1 MQKLDFTEN
10 INSLVSSLNSKKII
24 DAVKALPPNQAMPQV
39 DQLTPLIIESKSN
52 YDKIDSESG
61 KMDILKA
68 LDAES
73 LYSQTN
79 IANIINAIVA
89 IQIQHQHKVQLFL
102 SEMFLPFYSFHEN
115 LLKTQSLAQTVLFK
129 NNLTDLNSQDTIIFR
144 ILSGENIEINKYVKI
159 ISLIKEIIEIL
170 KTIFAQED
178 TEVTLTLIDSGSDSN
193 LGVKSTIEISRSLF
207 QIFKEVWDWIVNRKF
222 YKNKLRNS
230 GLMDSLNIMTAIH
243 EAKEKSV
250 IDEETARIY
259 KESIII
265 KTEDLLDLNVLPK
278 DLFQSTLAT
287 NSRKLLSE
295 FSNIKL
301 LENKN
306 PHEN

>member
-178 TEVTLTLIDSGSDSN
+178 TEVTLTLIDSGSDSI

>member
-10 INSLVSSLNSKKII
+10 INSLVNSLNSKKII
-24 DAVKALPPNQAMPQV
+24 DTVKALPLNQVIPQV

-61 KMDILKA
+61 KMDILRA

-79 IANIINAIVA
+79 IGNIINAIISIK
-89 IQIQHQHKVQLFL
+89 IQNQHKVQLFL
-102 SEMFLPFYSFHEN
+102 SPTFLPFYSFHEN
-115 LLKTQSLAQTVLFK
+115 LLKTEKLAQTVLFK
-129 NNLTDLNSQDTIIFR
+129 NNLTDLNGEDTIIFR
-144 ILSGENIEINKYVKI
+144 ILSGENLEIKKYVKI

-170 KTIFAQED
+170 KAIFDQQD
-178 TEVTLTLIDSGSDSN
+178 TEVTLSLIDSGSDSN

-207 QIFKEVWDWIVNRKF
+207 QIFKEVWDWIMNRKF

-230 GLMDSLNIMTAIH
+230 GLMDNLNIMTAIH
-243 EAKEKSV
+243 EAKEKGV

-265 KTEDLLDLNVLPK
+265 KTEDLLELNVLPK
-278 DLFQSTLAT
+278 DLFESAVAT

-295 FSNIKL
+295 FSDIKL

-306 PHEN
+306 EHEN

>member
-144 ILSGENIEINKYVKI
+144 ILSGENIEINKYVK
-159 ISLIKEIIEIL
+159 
-170 KTIFAQED
+170 TIFAQED